1 MTNKFSTS
9 DILNLDKQIE
19 QLMDCKLLSEAEV
32 KALCD
37 KVNLIFKNLHSLYLL
52 GKRNSF
58 RGIKCS
64 AST

>member
-1 MTNKFSTS
+1 MATKLTTG

-37 KVNLIFKNLHSLYLL
+37 KVNSISKYKFIGLYL
-52 GKRNSF
+52 
-58 RGIKCS
+58 
-64 AST
+64 